1 MASVVA
7 PRCGTRPLKAPAQ
20 LRLTGGRRLLSP
32 PGHDTR
38 PTTARVREA
47 VMNIL
52 APHLDG
58 CRWLDLCSG
67 SGVMACEALQ
77 HGAEM
82 VVAVENHPA
91 TARICSKNVQTVRDS
106 LADEPHIKV
115 IRQDVVHWLQRDWT
129 EPAFD
134 LVYFD
139 PPYDADL
146 YSQVIHQL
154 SCGGWLHNDSL
165 VICEHRSRRT
175 PVTDPSW
182 TVKDQRKYGI
192 SSLLML
198 SPPERCRPVDTG
210 SMPPQTDPKALRE
223 SDPERCRTAEVR
235 S

>member
-1 MASVVA
+1 MKRS
-7 PRCGTRPLKAPAQ
+7 AQ

-47 VMNIL
+47 VMTIL
-52 APHLDG
+52 GPRLDG

-77 HGAEM
+77 HGAQA
-82 VVAVENHPA
+82 VVAVENHPT
-91 TARICSKNVQTVRDS
+91 TARICSKNLQTVGNSRD
-106 LADEPHIKV
+106 DEPRIKV
-115 IRQDVVHWLQRDWT
+115 IRQDVVHWLQRHWT
-129 EPAFD
+129 GPAFD

-146 YSQVIHQL
+146 YNQVIRQL
-154 SCGGWLHNDSL
+154 SQGTWLHDDSL
-165 VICEHRSRRT
+165 LICEHRSRRT
-175 PVTDPSW
+175 PATDQNW
-182 TVKDQRKYGI
+182 TVRDQRKYGI

-198 SPPERCRPVDTG
+198 SPPVRSHPVDTG
-210 SMPPQTDPKALRE
+210 SMPPQTDPKALLE
-223 SDPERCRTAEVR
+223 LNPERCHTGEVR

>member
-1 MASVVA
+1 
-7 PRCGTRPLKAPAQ
+7 
-20 LRLTGGRRLLSP
+20 
-32 PGHDTR
+32 
-38 PTTARVREA
+38 
-47 VMNIL
+47 MNIL
-52 APHLDG
+52 APRLDG

-77 HGAEM
+77 HGAQL
-82 VVAVENHPA
+82 VVAVENHA
-91 TARICSKNVQTVRDS
+91 STARICSKNLQTVSDS
-106 LADEPHIKV
+106 LADEAQIKV

-146 YSQVIHQL
+146 YSQVIQQL
-154 SCGGWLHNDSL
+154 SCGGWLHNESL

-175 PVTDPSW
+175 PVTEPAW
-182 TVKDQRKYGI
+182 TVRDQRKYGI

-198 SPPERCRPVDTG
+198 SPPERYRPVDTG
-210 SMPPQTDPKALRE
+210 STPPQTDPKALRE
-223 SDPERCRTAEVR
+223 SDPKRCRTAEVR

>member
-1 MASVVA
+1 
-7 PRCGTRPLKAPAQ
+7 
-20 LRLTGGRRLLSP
+20 
-32 PGHDTR
+32 
-38 PTTARVREA
+38 
-47 VMNIL
+47 MNIL
-52 APHLDG
+52 APRLDG

-77 HGAEM
+77 HGARM

-106 LADEPHIKV
+106 LAEEPHIKV

-146 YSQVIHQL
+146 YSQVIQQL
-154 SCGGWLHNDSL
+154 SCGGWLHNESL

-175 PVTDPSW
+175 PVTEPAW
-182 TVKDQRKYGI
+182 TVMDQRKYGI

-223 SDPERCRTAEVR
+223 SDPKRCRTAEVR

>member
-1 MASVVA
+1 
-7 PRCGTRPLKAPAQ
+7 
-20 LRLTGGRRLLSP
+20 
-32 PGHDTR
+32 
-38 PTTARVREA
+38 
-47 VMNIL
+47 MNIL
-52 APHLDG
+52 APRLDG

-77 HGAEM
+77 HGAQM

-106 LADEPHIKV
+106 LAEEPHIKV

-146 YSQVIHQL
+146 YSQVIQQL
-154 SCGGWLHNDSL
+154 SCGGWLHNESL

-175 PVTDPSW
+175 PVTDSAW

-223 SDPERCRTAEVR
+223 SDPKRCRTAEVR

>member
-1 MASVVA
+1 
-7 PRCGTRPLKAPAQ
+7 
-20 LRLTGGRRLLSP
+20 
-32 PGHDTR
+32 
-38 PTTARVREA
+38 
-47 VMNIL
+47 MNIL
-52 APHLDG
+52 GPRLDG

-91 TARICSKNVQTVRDS
+91 TARICTKNVQTIRDS
-106 LADEPHIKV
+106 LADEPQIKV
-115 IRQDVVHWLQRDWT
+115 IRQDVVHWLQRDWN

-154 SCGGWLHNDSL
+154 SCGGWLNNESL

-175 PVTDPSW
+175 PVTEQGW

-210 SMPPQTDPKALRE
+210 SMPPQKDPKALLE
-223 SDPERCRTAEVR
+223 LNPERCHTGEVR

>member
-1 MASVVA
+1 
-7 PRCGTRPLKAPAQ
+7 
-20 LRLTGGRRLLSP
+20 
-32 PGHDTR
+32 
-38 PTTARVREA
+38 
-47 VMNIL
+47 MNIL

-106 LADEPHIKV
+106 LADEPQIKV

-175 PVTDPSW
+175 PVTEPGW
-182 TVKDQRKYGI
+182 TVQDQRKYGI

>member
-1 MASVVA
+1 MKGS
-7 PRCGTRPLKAPAQ
+7 AQ

-52 APHLDG
+52 GPRLDG
-58 CRWLDLCSG
+58 CLWLDLCSG

-77 HGAEM
+77 HGAQA

-91 TARICSKNVQTVRDS
+91 TARICSKNLQTVGNS

-115 IRQDVVHWLQRDWT
+115 IRQDVVDWLQRNWT
-129 EPAFD
+129 GPAFD

-146 YSQVIHQL
+146 YNQVIRQL
-154 SCGGWLHNDSL
+154 SQGTWLHDDSL
-165 VICEHRSRRT
+165 LICEHRSRRT
-175 PVTDPSW
+175 PATDQNW
-182 TVKDQRKYGI
+182 TVRDQRKYGI

-198 SPPERCRPVDTG
+198 SPPERCHPFDTD
-210 SMPPQTDPKALRE
+210 SMPPQTDPEASLE
-223 SDPERCRTAEVR
+223 LNPERCRIAEVR

>member
-1 MASVVA
+1 MKGA
-7 PRCGTRPLKAPAQ
+7 AQ

-32 PGHDTR
+32 PGQDTR

-52 APHLDG
+52 GARLDG

-77 HGAEM
+77 RGAQA
-82 VVAVENHPA
+82 VVAVENNPA
-91 TARICSKNVQTVRDS
+91 TARICSTNLQTVGDS
-106 LADEPHIKV
+106 IEGKPHIQV
-115 IRQDVVHWLQRDWT
+115 VRRDVKSWLERDWSA
-129 EPAFD
+129 PPFD

-146 YSQVIHQL
+146 YSQVLNKL
-154 SCGGWLHNDSL
+154 SRGAWLHSDSL

-175 PVTDPSW
+175 PVTDQSW
-182 TVKDQRKYGI
+182 SVQDQRKYGI

-198 SPPERCRPVDTG
+198 SPPERCHPVGTG
-210 SMPPQTDPKALRE
+210 SMPPQIDPKALPE
-223 SDPERCRTAEVR
+223 SVPERCRTAEVR

>member
-1 MASVVA
+1 MK
-7 PRCGTRPLKAPAQ
+7 GPAQ

-52 APHLDG
+52 GPRLDG

-106 LADEPHIKV
+106 LADKPPIKV
-115 IRQDVVHWLQRDWT
+115 VRQDVVPWLQRDWT

-146 YSQVIHQL
+146 YSPVIHQL
-154 SCGGWLHNDSL
+154 SCGGWLHNESL

-182 TVKDQRKYGI
+182 TVKDQRIYGI

-210 SMPPQTDPKALRE
+210 SMPPQTGPKALRE

>member
-1 MASVVA
+1 
-7 PRCGTRPLKAPAQ
+7 
-20 LRLTGGRRLLSP
+20 
-32 PGHDTR
+32 
-38 PTTARVREA
+38 
-47 VMNIL
+47 MNIL
-52 APHLDG
+52 APRLDG

-77 HGAEM
+77 HGAQM

-146 YSQVIHQL
+146 YSQVIQQL
-154 SCGGWLHNDSL
+154 SCGGWLHNESL

-175 PVTDPSW
+175 PVTEQAW
-182 TVKDQRKYGI
+182 TVMDQRKYGI

-210 SMPPQTDPKALRE
+210 SMPPQTDPKASLE
-223 SDPERCRTAEVR
+223 LNPERCRTAEVR